1 MSKRF
6 WRRWD
11 EVMNLKSL
19 TWRLAHS
26 KPSINVTSKTAPPSS
41 IESRRVRERVREL
54 WQRWSLANFCHLPP
68 AKEKASGVWG
78 QGGGQVSGSHSFFQV
93 NADTSR
99 PPWWTLLLL
108 GTSLQW
114 LLEKFLE
121 RFQNVLDQFK
131 EKLWARKRIVE
142 GHEGKKK
149 DNVPVLMIF
158 IF

>member
-1 MSKRF
+1 MLPQR
-6 WRRWD
+6 
-11 EVMNLKSL
+11 
-19 TWRLAHS
+19 
-26 KPSINVTSKTAPPSS
+26 PPPPSS

-121 RFQNVLDQFK
+121 RFQNVLDRSAGRRTLFFRRRNVVGVSLPDSAAGIRLLAAFFK
-131 EKLWARKRIVE
+131 QINNLLPRNHFQEEPNLLHGFW
-142 GHEGKKK
+142 
-149 DNVPVLMIF
+149 
-158 IF
+158 